1 MVKYLIIVSL
11 LTLMIT
17 SISIID
23 MSSNKFEPS
32 DELALVDS
40 TIYATG
46 IVEGATE
53 DIQLR
58 PEVSGRVTEVLASAG
73 DWVEAG
79 DVLIRLDD
87 RRQRQQVVVSRAN
100 LDLADAQ
107 LARLI
112 NGARPEERQESRALY
127 RAKRAQLEQ
136 ALRTWNRI
144 QELHKQR
151 AVSQEEADNQ
161 QGVVDTLTA
170 ELDAEKAR
178 VEKLEAPARADE
190 LQMARARVA
199 AAVAE
204 QELANIALSKTELRA
219 PRSGRILDVD
229 VEPGELTGPDAMSP
243 VVVLSDTSTLRVRA
257 YVEEIDAPRIQIG
270 MAAKISADGLPG
282 HTFHGKIS
290 FLSPRMATK
299 SAWSDRPEE
308 LYDTKVREVVVNME
322 DTTELLVGL
331 RVDVTFNTG
340 NETEAALEIIPG
352 YGTSDEIEPDRETLR

>member
-1 MVKYLIIVSL
+1 MVKYVIIASL
-11 LTLMIT
+11 LTLTVT

-23 MSSNKFEPS
+23 MSSNQFEPS
-32 DELALVDS
+32 DALAVADI

-53 DIQLR
+53 EIQLR
-58 PEVSGRVTEVLASAG
+58 PEVSGRVTEVIATAG

-87 RRQRQQVVVSRAN
+87 RRQRQQVAVSRAS
-100 LDLADAQ
+100 LDLAEAQ
-107 LARLI
+107 VERLI
-112 NGARPEERQESRALY
+112 NGASPEERQEARALY
-127 RAKRAQLEQ
+127 RAKRSQLEQ
-136 ALRTWNRI
+136 AVRSWNRI

-151 AVSQEEADNQ
+151 AVSRQEADDQ
-161 QGVVDTLTA
+161 QGVVETLTA
-170 ELDAEKAR
+170 ELDAAKAH
-178 VEKLEAPARADE
+178 VEKLAAPARADE

-199 AAVAE
+199 AAKAE

-219 PRSGRILDVD
+219 PRSGRVLDVD
-229 VEPGELTGPDAMSP
+229 VEPGELTGHDAMFP

-282 HTFHGKIS
+282 HTFHGKVS

-299 SAWSDRPEE
+299 SVWSDRPDE
-308 LYDTKVREVVVNME
+308 LYDTKVREVVVNIE

-340 NETEAALEIIPG
+340 N
-352 YGTSDEIEPDRETLR
+352 